1 MGSLAQEKAFLR
13 GVELWRLGLYRE
25 ARLEFETLRLSV
37 AQDPVR
43 SYQLARFL
51 LQLGNYRSAILAARQ
66 VLELANMSDAETMG
80 APKFFNHLRFG
91 TYYSDLVMPI
101 AKEYGFHPL
110 FLFSLLRQE
119 SLFESF
125 VGSTAGARGLM
136 QIMPATGADLANKL
150 GWPPDYSDADLYRP
164 LVSIRLGTEYL
175 AKQREKFNGDFYAAL
190 AAYNAGPGNAE
201 QWKAMAPD
209 DPDLFLEMIR
219 YVETRKYIRGIY
231 EVFNIYRLLYDRT
244 P

>member
-1 MGSLAQEKAFLR
+1 
-13 GVELWRLGLYRE
+13 
-25 ARLEFETLRLSV
+25 
-37 AQDPVR
+37 
-43 SYQLARFL
+43 
-51 LQLGNYRSAILAARQ
+51 
-66 VLELANMSDAETMG
+66 
-80 APKFFNHLRFG
+80 
-91 TYYSDLVMPI
+91 
-101 AKEYGFHPL
+101 
-110 FLFSLLRQE
+110 
-119 SLFESF
+119 
-125 VGSTAGARGLM
+125 M
-136 QIMPATGADLANKL
+136 QIMPATGADLAKKL